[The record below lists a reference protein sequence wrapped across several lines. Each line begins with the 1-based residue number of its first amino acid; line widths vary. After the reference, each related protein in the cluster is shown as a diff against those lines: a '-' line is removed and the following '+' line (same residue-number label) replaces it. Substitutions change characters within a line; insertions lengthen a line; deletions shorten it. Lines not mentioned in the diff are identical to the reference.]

1 MSRETTL
8 KEAKQALSRGDYRL
22 CIYLLDLLLESDS
35 LQSDEGGE
43 IGTIMI
49 TALIGQGN
57 TQKAI
62 CICEILAKHKRDL
75 IRQQAKQYISVL
87 NSPSLERPDNWSIK
101 IPDLTINNH
110 ESFSGFKRKLKK
122 EKKFVPLPPT
132 GSTKYLSLGFTVIS
146 CLIFSLLTFLL
157 SCCVEFNTEIEINGP
172 DRIRMNWNTQSN
184 SNQLIPWQENFN
196 SSLRNISAKFSI
208 ATIEDEGKQIIKAP
222 SFSSKD
228 ANTTLQ
234 NIASIA
240 AENAGFELPKI
251 ELNLQE
257 KNWLIGFKQ
266 QLKIAIDLTN
276 LPKIPN
282 LKLDVL
288 ISSPSNIKRP
298 PNSSPN
304 KTKAKNNQFNWKL
317 QEGVVNNLSLQK
329 WHWSSLGIGSIAVL
343 TLMILI
349 MILQRIKLL
358 MGFGFPEL
366 PP

>member
-8 KEAKQALSRGDYRL
+8 REAKQALSRGDYRR

-35 LQSDEGGE
+35 LQSDGGGE

-132 GSTKYLSLGFTVIS
+132 GSTKYLSLGFTIIS

-157 SCCVEFNTEIEINGP
+157 SGCVEFNTEMEINGP

-208 ATIEDEGKQIIKAP
+208 ATIEDEGRQIIKAP

-240 AENAGFELPKI
+240 AENAGFESPKI
-251 ELNLQE
+251 ELSLQE
-257 KNWLIGFKQ
+257 KNWLIGLEQ
-266 QLKIAIDLTN
+266 EINLNIDLREIPEVPGLRLGIIIN
-276 LPKIPN
+276 SAYQKDLP
-282 LKLDVL
+282 
-288 ISSPSNIKRP
+288 ISSPLSSSFLDKKIKWP
-298 PNSSPN
+298 
-304 KTKAKNNQFNWKL
+304 L
-317 QEGVVNNLSLQK
+317 QVGSINNLSLHK
-329 WHWSSLGIGSIAVL
+329 WQWSRIGLGTILIFL
-343 TLMILI
+343 LMIFS
-349 MILQRIKLL
+349 MTLQYLRLEL
-358 MGFGFPEL
+358 GLGFPEL